1 MAFDSLPYVDLLLK
15 DLGLSRHRKGG
26 WGWRELFVPY
36 DQGDYRGLVAEWIKN
51 IKDPEENSTTP
62 NGPQGA
68 AETKKVL

>member
-15 DLGLSRHRKGG
+15 DLGLSHHRKGG

-51 IKDPEENSTTP
+51 IKDREEHSTTP

>member
-15 DLGLSRHRKGG
+15 DLGLSCHRKGG

-51 IKDPEENSTTP
+51 TQDPKEHSATP
-62 NGPQGA
+62 NGLQGT

>member
-1 MAFDSLPYVDLLLK
+1 MALDSLPYVDLLLK

-51 IKDPEENSTTP
+51 IKDPEEHSTTP